1 VLDGEDGTINTSHG
15 EFFDELTAY
24 CNVMI
29 PGVAKSDFT
38 AFFAARD
45 AYDAVEDWDEKLMM
59 HSWLLDLGVMLS
71 EQSIRFDGMAGECIW
86 GCACW
91 VVVPH
96 EAIRGDAP
104 ASKDISTV
112 QAAHIEMMTKTVVAT
127 P

>member
-1 VLDGEDGTINTSHG
+1 
-15 EFFDELTAY
+15 
-24 CNVMI
+24 
-29 PGVAKSDFT
+29 
-38 AFFAARD
+38 
-45 AYDAVEDWDEKLMM
+45 
-59 HSWLLDLGVMLS
+59 MLS

-104 ASKDISTV
+104 VSLTSAEV
-112 QAAHIEMMTKTVVAT
+112 AAAGIAPMIQTVVAT

>member
-1 VLDGEDGTINTSHG
+1 
-15 EFFDELTAY
+15 
-24 CNVMI
+24 MI

-104 ASKDISTV
+104 ASKDLSQV
-112 QAAHIEMMTKTVVAT
+112 QADHIVTASQ
-127 P
+127 